1 MTTTV
6 DPARLAPDG
15 RHALRAAR
23 LIDGSGGDAIADP
36 LLILAGGRIEAIE
49 SATRMGS
56 PGCPVLDLG
65 DMTLLPGL
73 VDAHTH
79 LWWAEPDTPPS
90 DGRSLLDAAIHAAA
104 ALAGGTTTARDL
116 GGPTDVLLRLRAA
129 IADGLVAGPR
139 LLVAGSPL
147 TTPGG
152 HCHWFGRTETSAT
165 GLRRAVVELHAAG
178 VDVIKL
184 MVTGGMSTP
193 SSDPYAPQFP
203 AEVAAA
209 AVDEA
214 HAHGLPVAAHAL
226 GTPGVRQAIAIGVDT
241 LEHGWT
247 ITGREQRYEA
257 DVVPDL
263 ARTAIVASV
272 TAHHALRE
280 LLPGDAEGR
289 EDPVELRRRLVPHRA
304 VAAAGVPVVVHS
316 DTGPGPTRHDGFGE
330 SLAVFALG
338 MDRSASAAVA
348 AATSIP
354 ARALGLDAEVGWV
367 RAGMRADLVAVAGDP
382 TRDPTA
388 FRRIVRVW
396 QGGRLVAI
404 DGRLV
409 VEPLP
414 VTW

>member
-1 MTTTV
+1 VTTTV
-6 DPARLAPDG
+6 EPGRIAPDG

-23 LIDGSGGDAIADP
+23 LLDGSGGDPIIDP
-36 LLILAGGRIEAIE
+36 LVILADGHIEAVE
-49 SATRMGS
+49 AATRVGS
-56 PGCPVLDLG
+56 PGCPIVDLG

-73 VDAHTH
+73 IDAHTH
-79 LWWAEPDTPPS
+79 LWWAEPDAPLS
-90 DGRSLLDAAIHAAA
+90 DDRSLLEAAAHAAA
-104 ALAGGTTTARDL
+104 ALAGGTTVARDL
-116 GGPTDVLLRLRAA
+116 GGPPGVLLRLRTA
-129 IADGLVAGPR
+129 IADGLVPGPR
-139 LLVAGSPL
+139 LLVAGAPL
-147 TTPGG
+147 TTPRG
-152 HCHWFGRTETSAT
+152 HCHWFGRTETTAA
-165 GLRRAVVELHAAG
+165 GLRRAVQELHELG
-178 VDVIKL
+178 VDVVKL

-193 SSDPYAPQFP
+193 GSDPYAPQFP
-203 AEVAAA
+203 TEVAAA

-214 HAHGLPVAAHAL
+214 HARGLPVAAHAL
-226 GTPGVRQAIAIGVDT
+226 GTPGVRQAISIGVDT

-263 ARTAIVASV
+263 ARTSIVASV

-280 LLPGDAEGR
+280 LLPGDPEGR
-289 EDPVELRRRLVPHRA
+289 DDVGELRRRLVPHRA

-330 SLAVFALG
+330 SLAAYALG
-338 MDRSASAAVA
+338 MERSASAAVA

-354 ARALGLDAEVGWV
+354 ARALGLHHEVGRV
-367 RAGMRADLVAVAGDP
+367 RAGMRADLVAVSGDP
-382 TRDPTA
+382 TREPIA
-388 FRRIVRVW
+388 FRRITRVW

-414 VTW
+414 VSW

>member
-1 MTTTV
+1 MSTADPSPTV
-6 DPARLAPDG
+6 PLG

-23 LIDGSGGDAIADP
+23 LLDGSGGDPIIHPLVIVAD
-36 LLILAGGRIEAIE
+36 GRIEAVE
-49 SATRMGS
+49 SATRIGP
-56 PGCPVLDLG
+56 PGCPIVDLG
-65 DMTLLPGL
+65 DATLLPGL

-79 LWWAEPDTPPS
+79 LWWAEPDEPVG
-90 DGRSLLDAAIHAAA
+90 DDRSLLDAAAHATA

-116 GGPTDVLLRLRAA
+116 GGPTAVLLRLRAA
-129 IADGLVAGPR
+129 IADGLVPGPR
-139 LLVAGSPL
+139 LLVAGAPL

-152 HCHWFGRTETSAT
+152 HCHWFGRTETSAA
-165 GLRRAVVELHAAG
+165 GLRRAVAELHALG
-178 VDVIKL
+178 VDTIKL

-203 AEVAAA
+203 LEVAAA

-214 HAHGLPVAAHAL
+214 HVRGLPVAAHAL

-247 ITGREQRYEA
+247 ITGREQRFEP

-263 ARTAIVASV
+263 ARTSIVASV

-280 LLPGDAEGR
+280 LLPGDPEGR
-289 EDPVELRRRLVPHRA
+289 EDLRELRRRLTPHRA

-330 SLAVFALG
+330 SLAVFAVG
-338 MDRSASAAVA
+338 MERSASAAVA

-354 ARALGLDAEVGWV
+354 ARALGLDADVGLV
-367 RAGMRADLVAVAGDP
+367 RAGMRADVIAVPGDP
-382 TRDPTA
+382 TQDPLVL
-388 FRRIVRVW
+388 RRVVRVW
-396 QGGRLVAI
+396 QGGRLVAV

-414 VTW
+414 VSW